1 MTRDDLYTIADELG
15 IRDLITAAE
24 EFERK
29 DCEKI
34 CKAFAMNERRVE
46 ISAALNRAADL
57 IRLRAADNSSVSLPK
72 TNVPKDFLTYVD

>member
-34 CKAFAMNERRVE
+34 CKAFAMKERRVE
-46 ISAALNRAADL
+46 VGAALNRAADM
-57 IRLRAADNSSVSLPK
+57 IRLRSAAAESPRLPSHN
-72 TNVPKDFLTYVD
+72 TPKEFITFT